1 VDIEVRPQQLEKEA
15 IPKLAMGIIPCL
27 NDFYVSAAWK
37 IIKPIEE
44 DFVKKCLEEYS
55 LLEVWSKIFYGQAF
69 LYMGYLDPS
78 GKVTEE
84 MSQAFVIDK
93 LANNPKEN
101 WVGFVLLRLDPN
113 GMFLWQVWI
122 EPQYRGTTVLT
133 GGLEWL
139 KKLSRDRGCPYLGGA
154 SYLENVDQ
162 DVAEIAKKLGFTQTY
177 TVFRMSLKE

>member
-1 VDIEVRPQQLEKEA
+1 MDIEVRPAKVEEGV
-15 IPKLAMGIIPCL
+15 PKLAMGIVPCL

-37 IIKPIEE
+37 IINPIEE

-69 LYMGYLDPS
+69 LYMGYLDPT

-84 MSQAFVIDK
+84 MSQAFVMDK
-93 LANNPKEN
+93 LATNPKDN

-113 GMFLWQVWI
+113 AMFIWQVWI
-122 EPQYRGTTVLT
+122 EPKYRQTTVLS

-139 KKLSRDRGCPYLGGA
+139 KKLAKDRGCPYLAGA
-154 SYLENVDQ
+154 SYLRNVDNNIS
-162 DVAEIAKKLGFTQTY
+162 EIATRHGFQETY
-177 TVFRMSLKE
+177 AVFRCSLKE